1 MDFITPEILSYFGN
15 AVFGIILAIGG
26 TKYRDITK
34 AFKTLMAALE
44 DDKLTAE
51 EIKKIAISFKAIL

>member
-15 AVFGIILAIGG
+15 AVFGVILAIGG

-51 EIKKIAISFKAIL
+51 EIKKIVAAFKAIL

>member
-15 AVFGIILAIGG
+15 AVFGIVFAIGG

-51 EIKKIAISFKAIL
+51 EIKKIVISFKAII